1 MFKLLRNI
9 CVECT
14 NVETKERVYRG
25 VRAGYLLYRLRAKG
39 RRPRDVGTADL
50 AAGKLASTRV

>member
-1 MFKLLRNI
+1 M
-9 CVECT
+9 ECT
-14 NVETKERVYRG
+14 NVETKERVYRA